1 MIKFYNKHKIL
12 FKRIFFTILPS
23 TIFLFIDK
31 IPILSESYKNILDVF
46 VLIFIV
52 YIVYKIS
59 IHEEKEFNDLQN
71 NMSTQKQYRISQ
83 VLLSSLIETEKIKRN
98 LLKKNV
104 LPDYKKNVLL
114 YYPHDYIEQICSN
127 IKTNIS
133 YITDINLSSLSVSF
147 IYQYPTFDSKWQWI
161 TRSNNTINQQLHDFI
176 VDKNSHSYFNYIV
189 KNGSTSHFEHDKEK
203 LVKENHYFISEHDQ
217 HSSELG
223 SIASYKISFMKNET
237 ILCIGYLVIST
248 YGRTFIEEKDNLI
261 EIKQFER
268 LLINTIIPSYRYLI
282 ETELGFMYE
291 RHKNMSEGT
300 ILEK

>member
-23 TIFLFIDK
+23 TIFFFIDK
-31 IPILSESYKNILDVF
+31 ITFLNETLKIVLEIFILL
-46 VLIFIV
+46 FIV

-59 IHEEKEFNDLQN
+59 IQEEKEFNDLQDN
-71 NMSTQKQYRISQ
+71 LSTQKQYRIFQ
-83 VLLSSLIETEKIKRN
+83 VLLSSLIEIEKIKRN
-98 LLKKNV
+98 LLKKDV

-114 YYPHDYIEQICSN
+114 YYPHNYIEQICSN
-127 IKTNIS
+127 IKINIS
-133 YITDINLSSLSVSF
+133 NISDINLSSLSVSF

-161 TRSNNTINQQLHDFI
+161 TRSNNTINQQLHEFI
-176 VDKNSHSYFNYIV
+176 VNENSHSYFNYIV
-189 KNGSTSHFEHDKEK
+189 KNGFTSHFEHDKEK

-217 HSSELG
+217 HSSVLG

-237 ILCIGYLVIST
+237 TLCIGYLVIST
-248 YGRTFIEEKDNLI
+248 YGRTFIEEKDNLTEI
-261 EIKQFER
+261 ERFKG

-291 RHKNMSEGT
+291 RHKNMSVV
-300 ILEK
+300 